1 MREFRITILWQTSG
15 HTDVITH
22 VFHPDHTK
30 SITADEFLTLMT
42 PCVSQTI
49 SSCSAEAQNYITS
62 YFLDESQI
70 SQISDGLV
78 QSVEEINA

>member
-1 MREFRITILWQTSG
+1 MRQFKITILWQTSG
-15 HTDVITH
+15 HTDVLSH

-42 PCVSQTI
+42 PCVSQAI
-49 SSCSAEAQNYITS
+49 SSCSSEAQNYITR

-70 SQISDGLV
+70 NQLNDGLM
-78 QSVEEINA
+78 QSVEEIDA